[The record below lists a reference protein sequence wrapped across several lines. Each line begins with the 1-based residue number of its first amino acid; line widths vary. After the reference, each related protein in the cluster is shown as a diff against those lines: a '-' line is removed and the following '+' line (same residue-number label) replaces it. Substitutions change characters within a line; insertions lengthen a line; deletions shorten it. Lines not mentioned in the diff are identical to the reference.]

1 VYELAQGV
9 GIVWGHSMGE
19 GPWYAGHS
27 MGGLPTSPAR
37 LVFTL
42 RASPRHI
49 PSHGVEQPH
58 VPLLLFFFL
67 YKILKERKKEE
78 SRRLAAGKERDQFRD
93 RFSSRHAGTEA
104 AERPRDGGALGAGPM
119 ARSWLA
125 RWHCPEGVALGFRN
139 LDPAADIREADCLSE
154 HQVFNREASMLNQ
167 HNQMC

>member
-1 VYELAQGV
+1 MYELAQGV

-104 AERPRDGGALGAGPM
+104 AERGALGTRPM

-125 RWHCPEGVALGFRN
+125 RWHCPQGIALGCRN
-139 LDPAADIREADCLSE
+139 LDPAADMREADFLSE
-154 HQVFNREASMLNQ
+154 HQVFTRYFHLLNK
-167 HNQMC
+167 HNQRC